1 MVGNYFSFVCLKR
14 LHYTYILKD
23 IFTEYSYIFWV
34 DRFFFFLRL
43 IIHSKISCRHIKSIN
58 ALAFDMNPIVDA
70 MQVLLVDWVEW
81 EALEC
86 TSSNTAIF
94 VYAKH
99 CAKFFMSVTSLHNI
113 NKAIF
118 FFTFYNKE
126 SWKLETLA
134 TEWYK
139 TVLKTA

>member
-1 MVGNYFSFVCLKR
+1 MQRNWNRPLDLIMHLNLHLLTTSSRAFFIYFVSCQIGF
-14 LHYTYILKD
+14 
-23 IFTEYSYIFWV
+23 S
-34 DRFFFFLRL
+34 FLRL
-43 IIHSKISCRHIKSIN
+43 IIHSKISCRYIKSIN

-70 MQVLLVDWVEW
+70 VQVLLVDSVEW

-134 TEWYK
+134 TEW
-139 TVLKTA
+139 